1 MEATQVIKRV
11 FLTAAVTFT
20 AFVYILYLAKD
31 VVAPGSTE
39 TLQLSFLNGSL
50 LFGAFLGLTGA
61 FTDSLKLSGAVKR
74 LIHFVIT
81 AVNFVVTMLLISGYL
96 KGGESEKSPYNVP
109 ARLVITL
116 ILFVVIYWIAAGIG
130 ALVKNLRAKRGSDKS
145 DYKPMI
151 SK

>member
-1 MEATQVIKRV
+1 MKPTQVIKRV

-20 AFVYILYLAKD
+20 VFVYILYLMRD
-31 VVAPGSTE
+31 IVAPGSSE

-61 FTDSLKLSGAVKR
+61 FTDSLKLSGAAKR
-74 LIHFVIT
+74 LIHFAVT

-96 KGGESEKSPYNVP
+96 KGGESDKSPYNVP
-109 ARLVITL
+109 ARLAVTL

-130 ALVKNLRAKRGSDKS
+130 ALVRKLRDKRGSDKS
-145 DYKPMI
+145 DYKPMV